1 MDDYRGPFDPALGL
15 HALSRRALATLG
27 REYMLFG
34 HLLNR
39 AALPQVHVRLG
50 GAAREAV
57 AIEEWMGASPIYSQR
72 MQRVL
77 GFEGDDVA
85 TIMRNLQLDVG
96 FAHQYMD
103 VRYALEDTGRGVF
116 WLQRCGA
123 LLEVEPHGE
132 AAVFSMCHAIE
143 DPTFDATA
151 VATNPRARCRPV
163 HRPPR
168 VPADRVP
175 HCLWEVFIDPDA
187 EPVREIPLTTRV
199 RASKLARLP
208 IEPPAP
214 DAAGGWNDYARPF
227 APEFHLGWLSHAALV
242 CVCRELLIQ
251 NHLLVRALMTTV
263 GARAGEAA
271 AREIGMAQWIGS
283 AAVAS
288 RRLPAALGIP
298 GDDVEAV
305 LKVLQLH
312 PAFLPGYLRVELER
326 IGPTRGRLAIG
337 ECDAL
342 AEGDAFSWYALFDV
356 TPHPALD
363 AMVQAVNP
371 RARCVPVAP
380 RAGARFAWDLV
391 IDAAA
396 EPAVTRPEVAMV
408 AATGTA
414 QFAFVDPGVHD
425 STGA

>member
-1 MDDYRGPFDPALGL
+1 MDDYRGAFDPSLTLASC
-15 HALSRRALATLG
+15 SRRALGILG

-39 AALPQVHVRLG
+39 AALPQVHMKMG
-50 GAAREAV
+50 GEAREAV

-72 MQRVL
+72 MQRAMR
-77 GFEGDDVA
+77 FEGDHVG

-103 VRYALEDTGRGVF
+103 VRYRMEGDKGVF

-168 VPADRVP
+168 GPADRGP
-175 HCLWEVFIDPDA
+175 HGLREVAIDPAA
-187 EPVREIPLTTRV
+187 EPVQEIALTTRI

-208 IEPPAP
+208 IERPAS
-214 DAAGGWNDYARPF
+214 DTAGGWNDYARPF
-227 APEFHLGWLSHAALV
+227 AADFHLGWLSHAALV
-242 CVCRELLIQ
+242 SVCRELSIQ
-251 NHLLVRALMTTV
+251 NHLLIRALMASV
-263 GARAGEAA
+263 AERGGEAM

-288 RRLPAALGIP
+288 RRLHAALGVP
-298 GDDVEAV
+298 GDDVDAV

-312 PAFLPGYLRVELER
+312 PAFLPGYQRFDLER
-326 IGPTRGRLAIG
+326 VGPARGRLTIG
-337 ECDAL
+337 ECEAL
-342 AEGDAFSWYALFDV
+342 AEGDALSWYALFDV

-363 AMVQAVNP
+363 AMVQAENP
-371 RARCVPVAP
+371 RARCVPATP
-380 RAGARFAWDLV
+380 PSGARYAWDVV

-396 EPAVTRPEVAMV
+396 EPATPRPEVGMV
-408 AATGTA
+408 EATGTA
-414 QFAFVDPGVHD
+414 RFAFTDPGLHD
-425 STGA
+425 AA

>member
-1 MDDYRGPFDPALGL
+1 MDDYRSAFDPAHDLCV
-15 HALSRRALATLG
+15 LSRRALAALG

-39 AALPQVHVRLG
+39 AGLPPVHMRLG
-50 GAAREAV
+50 GQAREAV

-72 MQRVL
+72 MQRAL
-77 GFEGDDVA
+77 RFEGDDVG

-103 VRYALEDTGRGVF
+103 VRYALEDDGRGVF

-168 VPADRVP
+168 LPADRVP

-199 RASKLARLP
+199 RASKLAHLP
-208 IEPPAP
+208 IEPV
-214 DAAGGWNDYARPF
+214 AAETGGGWNDYTQPF
-227 APEFHLGWLSHAALV
+227 APDFHLGYLSHAALV
-242 CVCRELLIQ
+242 CVGRELLVQ
-251 NHLLVRALMTTV
+251 NHLLVRALMMAV
-263 GARAGEAA
+263 GDRAGEDV
-271 AREIGMAQWIGS
+271 ARAIGLAQWVGS

-305 LKVLQLH
+305 LKVLQFH
-312 PAFLPGYLRVELER
+312 PAFLPGYLRVGLER
-326 IGPTRGRLAIG
+326 LGRDRGRLTIADCEG
-337 ECDAL
+337 L
-342 AEGDAFSWYALFDV
+342 SEGDAFSWYALLDV
-356 TPHPALD
+356 APHPALD
-363 AMVQAVNP
+363 AMVQGVNP
-371 RARCVPVAP
+371 RARCVPATP
-380 RAGARFAWDLV
+380 RDGARFAWDV
-391 IDAAA
+391 VVDAAA
-396 EPAVTRPEVAMV
+396 EPVAPPPEVAMV
-408 AATGTA
+408 EATGTA
-414 QFAFVDPGVHD
+414 RFAFVDPGVRD
-425 STGA
+425 